1 MGQAQAPAG
10 HEDEDLRGTFVFV
23 LLVAAIIVI
32 IWVAIFL
39 LFLSRY

>member
-1 MGQAQAPAG
+1 MGQPNAQTG
-10 HEDEDLRGTFVFV
+10 HEDENLRGTFVFV

-32 IWVAIFL
+32 VWVGVFI

>member
-1 MGQAQAPAG
+1 MGQPHAQTG
-10 HEDEDLRGTFVFV
+10 HEDDDLRGTFMFV

-32 IWVAIFL
+32 IWVTVFL

>member
-1 MGQAQAPAG
+1 MSQSQAPAG
-10 HEDEDLRGTFVFV
+10 HEDENLRGTFVFV

-32 IWVAIFL
+32 IWVAVFL